1 MNENGL
7 CPSEEVD
14 STGRYEIKLWPAG
27 RYALIPAPASGNIVH
42 VRPRWVSVGIGQTK
56 TINING
62 ANMEGRSASA
72 RATPCWSK
80 RALSPAR

>member
-27 RYALIPAPASGNIVH
+27 RYALIPAPASGNVVY
-42 VRPRWVSVGIGQTK
+42 VRQRWVSVGIG
-56 TINING
+56 
-62 ANMEGRSASA
+62 
-72 RATPCWSK
+72 
-80 RALSPAR
+80 